1 LGALDCVTSSLHS
14 LVSPQILLSHR
25 GEKARLELQF
35 GVDIWLVV
43 GGIVVVADRVRLE
56 AGAIVEEIDTGN
68 EGSRVYGSAP
78 VGRRAETKRVSEY
91 FP

>member
-1 LGALDCVTSSLHS
+1 MDC
-14 LVSPQILLSHR
+14 

-43 GGIVVVADRVRLE
+43 GGTVVIADRSRLE

-68 EGSRVYGSAP
+68 EVCRGYVNDGFFVVSRAGWAP
-78 VGRRAETKRVSEY
+78 G
-91 FP
+91 